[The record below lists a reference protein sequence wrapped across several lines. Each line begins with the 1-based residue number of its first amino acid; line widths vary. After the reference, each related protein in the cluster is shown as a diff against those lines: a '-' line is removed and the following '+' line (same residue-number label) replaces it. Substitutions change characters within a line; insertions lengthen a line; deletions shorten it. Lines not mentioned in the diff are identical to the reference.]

1 MINDQNNR
9 NRDFISSQVNRSNA
23 KNGYDFSH
31 LNGSQNFKEMQP
43 LENKADIV
51 EKLINFLKAD

>member
-1 MINDQNNR
+1 MINDQNNN
-9 NRDFISSQVNRSNA
+9 NRDFVSAQVNRSNA

-31 LNGSQNFKEMQP
+31 THGSQNFEEMQP

-51 EKLINFLKAD
+51 EKLINFLKTG